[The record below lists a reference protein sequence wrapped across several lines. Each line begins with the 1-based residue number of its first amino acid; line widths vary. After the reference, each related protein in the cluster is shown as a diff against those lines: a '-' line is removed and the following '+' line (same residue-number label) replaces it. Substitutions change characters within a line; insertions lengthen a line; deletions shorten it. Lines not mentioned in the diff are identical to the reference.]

1 MSKNPPALTIGAS
14 AVTMT
19 SREIADLTGK
29 QHQHVR
35 RDIEKMLAELGEDAS
50 KFGRI
55 YRDGLNRDQ
64 QEYALDRELTE
75 TLLTG
80 YNAVA
85 RRKVIARWHELE
97 ARPIVLDDPVS
108 LRAALLGYT
117 EKVIA
122 LEATVKAQAP
132 KVEYADALLHAD
144 GTTLVRDVAKA
155 LGVGVRALE
164 KALRDKGVILANN
177 APAAT
182 YVAKGYFK
190 EATHPFE
197 TKTRGTQIS
206 HTARV
211 TGKGIEFIR
220 RFVRRHSDLLGA
232 KQGAV

>member
-1 MSKNPPALTIGAS
+1 MSKNPPALTIGA
-14 AVTMT
+14 AVTMS
-19 SREIADLTGK
+19 SREIAELVESRHDSVK
-29 QHQHVR
+29 R
-35 RDIEKMLAELGEDAS
+35 AIERLAEKGLVSFTPAVETSHEGSGA
-50 KFGRI
+50 
-55 YRDGLNRDQ
+55 RDVEVYCVGKRDSYVIVAQ
-64 QEYALDRELTE
+64 LSPEFTARLVDR
-75 TLLTG
+75 
-80 YNAVA
+80 
-85 RRKVIARWHELE
+85 WQELE
-97 ARPIVLDDPVS
+97 SHPISLDDPAA

-122 LEATVKAQAP
+122 LENTVKAQAP

-220 RFVRRHSDLLGA
+220 RFVRRHAGLFGG